1 MKKDNLVD
9 HVPVPYKISEWGNPP
24 EIVYSCPKCGE
35 TFHFYSDQE
44 KFCHNC
50 GHKIYWD
57 TCNRYLNPEQE
68 KDIEKSKDNILIRP
82 SLGISG
88 INFEINFCILFGRN
102 LEKNVNKIYLPLT
115 SKY

>member
-9 HVPVPYKISEWGNPP
+9 HIPVPYKISEWGNPP

-35 TFHFYSDQE
+35 TFHFYADQE

-57 TCNRYLNPEQE
+57 TCNRYLNPEHRRARF
-68 KDIEKSKDNILIRP
+68 DPFVDT
-82 SLGISG
+82 GIVALDACTAHSRKV
-88 INFEINFCILFGRN
+88 NCFVLEI
-102 LEKNVNKIYLPLT
+102 
-115 SKY
+115 

>member
-9 HVPVPYKISEWGNPP
+9 HIPVHYKISEWGNPP

-44 KFCHNC
+44 KFCHTC

-68 KDIEKSKDNILIRP
+68 KRYREIQRQYSNSAITWDQWNQFRNKFLYSLWQEFREK
-82 SLGISG
+82 
-88 INFEINFCILFGRN
+88 CQ
-102 LEKNVNKIYLPLT
+102 
-115 SKY
+115 